1 MSSEPRPPSAPHSPA
16 GDPPPPPPRVH
27 VTADTRPTDLGTT
40 PATRSRPLAATPA
53 PPAAPAPV
61 SGVIPVAGVTSAS
74 TLPAVE
80 PVISACG
87 VGFAF
92 GTGELRRQILFD
104 LTFTVDPGEIVLLTG
119 PSGSGKTT
127 LLTLLGGLRRV
138 ESGQLTVLSRPLH
151 LARPED
157 LVASRR
163 EIGFI
168 FQQHN
173 LLEFLTAWQ
182 NVELMFQLHP
192 EVPPQVIRQKTLEL
206 LTLVGLAERM
216 QHHPSQLSGG
226 QRQRV
231 AIARA
236 LVTGPR
242 LILADEPTA
251 ALDSQTGR
259 DVVELLQ
266 WLARTNG
273 CPILMV
279 THDHRVLD
287 IADRILHIED
297 GRLRS

>member
-1 MSSEPRPPSAPHSPA
+1 MSSDSPPNRPPSRSGSNPRDLREVALPA
-16 GDPPPPPPRVH
+16 G
-27 VTADTRPTDLGTT
+27 
-40 PATRSRPLAATPA
+40 SRASPGPE
-53 PPAAPAPV
+53 PAASPT
-61 SGVIPVAGVTSAS
+61 GRTAS
-74 TLPAVE
+74 SLPAIVARN
-80 PVISACG
+80 VA
-87 VGFAF
+87 FAF

-104 LTFTVDPGEIVLLTG
+104 LSFEVASGEIVLLTG

-127 LLTLLGGLRRV
+127 LLTLIGGLRRV
-138 ESGQLTVLSRPLH
+138 ESGELTVLSRPLH
-151 LARPED
+151 HALPAD

-192 EVPPQVIRQKTLEL
+192 EVSADQVRDRTLEL
-206 LTLVGLAERM
+206 LTLVGLAERLH
-216 QHHPSQLSGG
+216 HHPSQLSGG

-236 LVTGPR
+236 LVTSPR

-287 IADRILHIED
+287 VADRILHIED
-297 GRLRS
+297 GRLQA